1 MRKQHEV
8 DRWLAAEQA
17 EQAKIDA
24 ENADA
29 LMKAEIEAKKAEVT
43 EKTSIISDPRVDKFE
58 KSVEEIKADQKEF
71 KEALKQQAESQEETK
86 SMLDMILQELRK
98 PKP

>member
-1 MRKQHEV
+1 MRKQQAV
-8 DRWLAAEQA
+8 DQRLAAEQA

-29 LMKAEIEAKKAEVT
+29 LMKAAIVAKKAEVT
-43 EKTSIISDPRVDKFE
+43 EKASMISDPRVDSLE

-71 KEALKQQAESQEETK
+71 KEALKQQAVSQ
-86 SMLDMILQELRK
+86 
-98 PKP
+98 